1 MQRALTAER
10 VCGDVEVLARAG
22 LDLVTF
28 LAEAEASMTRAL
40 QSSATCVATLDPATS
55 LLTSTYKFGDLAGRD
70 EHDLEWSLIEFGGD
84 EPTAFRE
91 LGTPAIGMHLA
102 TAGDLERST
111 RMRECIQ
118 PFYGYG
124 DELRLVAEVD
134 GRRWGALAFFRS
146 PDDAPFDADDVAF
159 AGSLSATLAR
169 GFRSGI
175 LTSTATAA
183 VSGTRVGPAVIIVD
197 AGNQLVQ
204 VSAGARSRLAEVVD
218 TEHSAAT
225 TGTTAA
231 LVAAARRYAAGITD
245 VLPRGR
251 LRLASGQWV
260 VLQASPMDGP
270 AGTTGDVCITIE
282 DARPPEIVPL
292 VVEAFDLT
300 TRERDVTQLVLQGAE
315 TKEIAT
321 ALHLS
326 AYTVQDHLKS
336 VFDKADVRSRRE
348 LIAKVFFDQYQ
359 PRFQRDL
366 APDGWFSTTASPE
379 EW

>member
-1 MQRALTAER
+1 ME
-10 VCGDVEVLARAG
+10 
-22 LDLVTF
+22 
-28 LAEAEASMTRAL
+28 
-40 QSSATCVATLDPATS
+40 P
-55 LLTSTYKFGDLAGRD
+55 
-70 EHDLEWSLIEFGGD
+70 IEFGGD
-84 EPTAFRE
+84 EPTAFRQ
-91 LGTPAIGMHLA
+91 LDAPAVGMHLA
-102 TAGDLERST
+102 TSGDPQRST

-118 PFYGYG
+118 PFYGYA

-146 PDDAPFDADDVAF
+146 SDDAPFDADDVAF

-169 GFRSGI
+169 GLRSGI
-175 LTSTATAA
+175 LTSTATATA
-183 VSGTRVGPAVIIVD
+183 AASGARVGPAVIIVD
-197 AGNQLVQ
+197 ADNQLVQ
-204 VSAGARSRLAEVVD
+204 VSAGAQSRLAEVVD

-270 AGTTGDVCITIE
+270 AGRTGDVCITIE

-300 TRERDVTQLVLQGAE
+300 VRERDVTQLVLQGAE
-315 TKEIAT
+315 TKEIAN

-336 VFDKADVRSRRE
+336 VFDKAGVRSRRE
-348 LIAKVFFDQYQ
+348 LISKVFFDQYQ

-366 APDGWFSTTASPE
+366 APDGWFAATAELE
-379 EW
+379 ES